1 MINSLE
7 QLEPYGMG
15 CPEPKI
21 LIKKVNSIYSKIIGK
36 NRRHLS
42 CTLEDIYGQRI
53 NAMLFNYENDI
64 LRIIQDK
71 QRFDVIG
78 KISLNIWE
86 DIKTPKFF
94 IEDLRVI

>member
-1 MINSLE
+1 
-7 QLEPYGMG
+7 
-15 CPEPKI
+15 
-21 LIKKVNSIYSKIIGK
+21 
-36 NRRHLS
+36 
-42 CTLEDIYGQRI
+42 
-53 NAMLFNYENDI
+53 MLFNYENDI